1 MNFEILDKTYKWPY
15 RLVNRSPDA
24 ILRCIFV
31 NQIIMGSF
39 NDLVLNRRLVITW
52 INADTVLWCMYA
64 LLELNVLMASQTCVK
79 YAIMC
84 KSADTNL

>member
-1 MNFEILDKTYKWPY
+1 
-15 RLVNRSPDA
+15 
-24 ILRCIFV
+24 
-31 NQIIMGSF
+31 MGSF

-52 INADTVLWCMYA
+52 INADAVLWCMYA
-64 LLELNVLMASQTCVK
+64 LLGLNVLMASQTCVK